1 MTEPNAPLQ
10 ALQTLPEL
18 PNQSIVLTRL
28 VVSEAQWQHLIK
40 RLASDEQPTPALVAL
55 MAGFKLSQLATF
67 DV

>member
-40 RLASDEQPTPALVAL
+40 RLTSDEQPPPALVAL
-55 MAGFKLSQLATF
+55 MAGFKLSKPATF